1 VIVLEPL
8 PKCVKELDALLES
21 PNVWVAKRTTKLFQ
35 KWHERKAKGFDIDGP
50 GRLYTLAGPK
60 GAKVTVTVYRYPEDY
75 AAAVVA
81 IDEEERFG
89 RILKAGE
96 SSNQQQFDAIYEEAI
111 SRLTEWVSRHG
122 SLR

>member
-1 VIVLEPL
+1 MVILEPL
-8 PKCVKELDALLES
+8 PQCVKELDALLDS
-21 PNVWVAKRTTKLFQ
+21 PNQWVAKRTTKLFQ
-35 KWHERKAKGFDIDGP
+35 KWQERKAKGFGIDGP
-50 GRLYTLAGPK
+50 GRLYTLAGPS

-81 IDEEERFG
+81 IDEDQRFG

-96 SSNQQQFDAIYEEAI
+96 SNNQQQFDAIYDEAI
-111 SRLTEWVSRHG
+111 SRLTEWILHHG